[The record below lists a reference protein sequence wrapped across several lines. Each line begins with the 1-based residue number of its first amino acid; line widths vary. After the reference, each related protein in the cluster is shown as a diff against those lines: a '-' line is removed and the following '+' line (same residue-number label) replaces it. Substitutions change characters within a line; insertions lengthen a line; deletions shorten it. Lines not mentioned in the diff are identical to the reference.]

1 MAVLVTGG
9 LGYIGSNTVCELLRK
24 KEEVVIFDNLSN
36 SSDEVFKK
44 IKSLFPL
51 EKMHFLKI
59 SLQDF
64 DRMDSFLKDFNISSV
79 IHFAGL
85 KSVPESF
92 ERPTEYYDN
101 NISGTINLLRLMQK
115 HSIYSLVFSSTAAL
129 YGNSNLNSSNEL
141 DNINILNPYAFSK
154 FSIEEILKNLSND
167 SLKWKFICLRYFNPV
182 GSDQSYNFGDNPN
195 IPTNIFPLI
204 GKAALEES
212 FKFKVFGD
220 DYNTPDGSG
229 MRDYIHITDL
239 ALAHISALEFLDAG
253 VSTKNTS
260 NFEIFNVGT
269 GKSFSVFEVLRAYER
284 VSGKSISFKIKDRR
298 KGDIA
303 YSCADVNKI
312 NNVMGW
318 SAKRDLQEMCLSDWQ
333 FRLKKRER

>member
-64 DRMDSFLKDFNISSV
+64 DRMDSFLKDFKISSV

-92 ERPTEYYDN
+92 ERPIEYYDN

-167 SLKWKFICLRYFNPV
+167 SLKWKFICLRYFNLV
-182 GSDQSYNFGDNPN
+182 LIKVIILG
-195 IPTNIFPLI
+195 ITLIFQRT
-204 GKAALEES
+204 
-212 FKFKVFGD
+212 
-220 DYNTPDGSG
+220 Y
-229 MRDYIHITDL
+229 
-239 ALAHISALEFLDAG
+239 FL
-253 VSTKNTS
+253 
-260 NFEIFNVGT
+260 
-269 GKSFSVFEVLRAYER
+269 
-284 VSGKSISFKIKDRR
+284 
-298 KGDIA
+298 
-303 YSCADVNKI
+303 
-312 NNVMGW
+312 
-318 SAKRDLQEMCLSDWQ
+318 
-333 FRLKKRER
+333 